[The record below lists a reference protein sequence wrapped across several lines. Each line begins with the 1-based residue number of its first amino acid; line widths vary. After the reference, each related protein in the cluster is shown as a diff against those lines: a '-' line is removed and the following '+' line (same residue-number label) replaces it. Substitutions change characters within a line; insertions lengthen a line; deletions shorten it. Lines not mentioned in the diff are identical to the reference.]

1 MPSTRMRRWSALL
14 MGVLLTLVVG
24 EPLRLHACAAH
35 DPALAVL
42 AGMGGAQGGHHGA
55 MATHAGTRQA
65 TAHQSA
71 ARHATGAAVAEAAAP
86 SADDATP
93 PRCACLGTCCT
104 AAPLGAVAMPRVA
117 LVAVVEQE
125 TRPLVLV
132 ATAPRA
138 RAHHVLPFANGPPAL
153 S

>member
-1 MPSTRMRRWSALL
+1 

-35 DPALAVL
+35 DPALALL

-55 MATHAGTRQA
+55 MAHHAGTRQA
-65 TAHQSA
+65 TAHQPA
-71 ARHATGAAVAEAAAP
+71 ARHAPGAAMAEAAAP

-104 AAPLGAVAMPRVA
+104 AAPLRAVGMPRVA
-117 LVAVVEQE
+117 FAEVVESDTQ
-125 TRPLVLV
+125 PAAPP

-138 RAHHVLPFANGPPAL
+138 RVDHVLPFANGPPTL

>member
-1 MPSTRMRRWSALL
+1 

-42 AGMGGAQGGHHGA
+42 AGMGGADAGHHGA
-55 MATHAGTRQA
+55 MAHQVGVHQA
-65 TAHQSA
+65 SA
-71 ARHATGAAVAEAAAP
+71 ATVADVATT
-86 SADDATP
+86 ADDATP

-104 AAPLGAVAMPRVA
+104 AAPLRAVGMPRVSFTEV
-117 LVAVVEQE
+117 LESD
-125 TRPLVLV
+125 TRPV
-132 ATAPRA
+132 ALAATPPRA
-138 RAHHVLPFANGPPAL
+138 HADHVLPFANGPPTL